1 MVPTVNDVKLTGA
14 GGANPWFRG
23 PNFTGGYQPD
33 GRIATLQEQALGAI
47 VNHAQALAAPTDLLL
62 DDLASFQNV
71 LFTSPGVRAL
81 SNAISAGE
89 TVLPDPDPPLDE
101 LEQQGKAVF
110 KRACA
115 QCHGGPSQS
124 NAEPPV
130 IRFHLRLGCGRSPHR
145 SLGDIPL
152 RKECWESPSSLGM
165 KP

>member
-115 QCHGGPSQS
+115 QCHGGHRNPMRSRRSFGSTCVWGADDRHTDPS
-124 NAEPPV
+124 V
-130 IRFHLRLGCGRSPHR
+130 IFLCGRNAGNRRLPW
-145 SLGDIPL
+145 G
-152 RKECWESPSSLGM
+152 
-165 KP
+165 